1 MLANGG
7 GAYKSTVKTEDNA
20 FYQPTTTFGA
30 TNIGSS
36 YRVTGI
42 HYGVRE
48 EQEEIRRVLV

>member
-30 TNIGSS
+30 TNNGSS

-42 HYGVRE
+42 HYGGRE